1 MNEENNGGVF
11 RVLFFSFCLWMLVF
25 VGCASFNQAYDKIV
39 DKYLKTEKQTPVD
52 TFSEL
57 QFVVGGFKGSNA
69 SWDGSAE
76 ITNLTVGNG
85 LTYQW
90 VKGGCENLGASD
102 RTDASKTIA
111 CLFCKV
117 NNVWVGGKFDWIST
131 SRTFRDFHN
140 IQSGYKG
147 WSKDMLDN
155 ATAYRFVIV
164 SSDGRRRTN
173 VIEVTK

>member
-1 MNEENNGGVF
+1 MDEENNGGII
-11 RVLFFSFCLWMLVF
+11 RILFFCVF
-25 VGCASFNQAYDKIV
+25 VWCVVFMGCASFNKAYDKYV
-39 DKYLKTEKQTPVD
+39 DKYIKEETPTVVD
-52 TFSEL
+52 SFNEL
-57 QFVVGGFKGSNA
+57 QFVVGGFNGSSA

-76 ITNLTVGNG
+76 ITNLKVGNG

-90 VKGGCENLGASD
+90 VKGGCENLGASN

-131 SRTFRDFHN
+131 SRTSRDFHN

-147 WSKDMLDN
+147 WSKDMLDK

-164 SSDGRRRTN
+164 SKDGKRRTN
-173 VIEVTK
+173 VIEVVR

>member
-1 MNEENNGGVF
+1 MNEENNGNVI

-25 VGCASFNQAYDKIV
+25 VGCTSFNKAYDKIV
-39 DKYLKTEKQTPVD
+39 DKYIKPEKQTPVD
-52 TFSEL
+52 TFTEL
-57 QFVVGGFKGSNA
+57 NFVVGGFKVSSA

-76 ITNLTVGNG
+76 ITNLTVSNG

-90 VKGGCENLGASD
+90 VKGGCENLGASN

-131 SRTFRDFHN
+131 SRTSRDFKN
-140 IQSGYKG
+140 IKENYHG
-147 WSKDMLDN
+147 WDMSMIEE
-155 ATAYRFVIV
+155 ATAYRFVII
-164 SSDGRRRTN
+164 SSDGKRRTN
-173 VIEVTK
+173 VIEVIR